1 MRGLLRASLLIL
13 ALMLATQQLMAESEF
28 SWGPKLGFNLAQHY
42 GTKTSEEDYAV
53 RTIMRPGI
61 MAGAYLDMEIV
72 PGFSLAYELLYSQKG
87 SNERI
92 KVYRIDELGDG
103 VMVPLPKPAEMK
115 VKYYLDYVEVPIL
128 LKVRAI
134 DKPKLS
140 LYAITGTAMG
150 IKVKGDRELDGTVYL
165 ANGDE
170 FDTLHVAAK
179 SKLDEVNMFDFSFV
193 YGGALALKT
202 KIPLN
207 VEYRFTL
214 GWDYLSLP
222 TNPEFDS
229 SSKPVELRNQT
240 YSLILSTTF

>member
-1 MRGLLRASLLIL
+1 MKATLLIFAFTMIIL
-13 ALMLATQQLMAESEF
+13 SLTAEPEL

-53 RTIMRPGI
+53 RTILRPGI
-61 MAGAYLDMEIV
+61 VAGAYLDMEII

-92 KVYRIDELGDG
+92 KVFRIDELGDG

-165 ANGDE
+165 ANGDG
-170 FDTLHVAAK
+170 FDTLHVTAK

-202 KIPLN
+202 RIPLSL
-207 VEYRFTL
+207 EYRFTL

-222 TNPEFDS
+222 TNPEFDP